1 MNIIELS
8 EGDKIEI
15 NSHPLRGCPLR
26 VCDVA
31 DADIGLTDVTA
42 CTLSDGE
49 REYLLQGAS
58 HSEQADIVD
67 LDADET
73 LEPVAVE
80 EIRKV

>member
-1 MNIIELS
+1 MKITDLS

-15 NSHPLRGCPLR
+15 DAHPLRGCPLR

-31 DADIGLTDVTA
+31 EADIGLTDVTA
-42 CTLSDGE
+42 CTLSDGD

-67 LDADET
+67 IDADET
-73 LEPVAVE
+73 LEPVDVDN
-80 EIRKV
+80 IRKI